1 MVPRAASI
9 FWRFA
14 GASRLILRNPPSL
27 DGFGAACYSC
37 AVPTDPTS
45 EAIPPEEI
53 ENGRLLAAVAYLPAL
68 CFVGLIGMPEN
79 RYVGFHARQGFLL
92 FLVEVIAW
100 IAVSVFEGSIGRIPV
115 LGFLVGAIVRFVLG
129 IGFLGLTVYGVVKG
143 ATGEMARI
151 PLLGDAIEKVPF

>member
-1 MVPRAASI
+1 MSSDGTEERVSAQEIAS
-9 FWRFA
+9 
-14 GASRLILRNPPSL
+14 GK
-27 DGFGAACYSC
+27 
-37 AVPTDPTS
+37 
-45 EAIPPEEI
+45 
-53 ENGRLLAAVAYLPAL
+53 LLAAVAYLPTL
-68 CFVGLIGMPEN
+68 CFVGLLAAPDN

-115 LGFLVGAIVRFVLG
+115 LGFLVGAIVRFILG

>member
-1 MVPRAASI
+1 M
-9 FWRFA
+9 
-14 GASRLILRNPPSL
+14 L
-27 DGFGAACYSC
+27 DGPRTACYSF
-37 AVPTDPTS
+37 AVPSDVPNDGVS
-45 EAIPPEEI
+45 AQEI
-53 ENGRLLAAVAYLPAL
+53 GSGKLLAAVAYLPAL
-68 CFVGLIGMPEN
+68 CFVGLLGAPDN

-151 PLLGDAIEKVPF
+151 PILGDAIEKVPF

>member
-1 MVPRAASI
+1 VPSDVP
-9 FWRFA
+9 
-14 GASRLILRNPPSL
+14 N
-27 DGFGAACYSC
+27 DGVSAQ
-37 AVPTDPTS
+37 
-45 EAIPPEEI
+45 EI
-53 ENGRLLAAVAYLPAL
+53 GSGKLLAAVAYLPAL
-68 CFVGLIGMPEN
+68 CFVGLLGAPDN

-151 PLLGDAIEKVPF
+151 PILGDAIEKVPF

>member
-1 MVPRAASI
+1 M
-9 FWRFA
+9 
-14 GASRLILRNPPSL
+14 L
-27 DGFGAACYSC
+27 DGPRTACYSC
-37 AVPTDPTS
+37 AVSSDAPKDGVS
-45 EAIPPEEI
+45 AQEI
-53 ENGRLLAAVAYLPAL
+53 ASGKLLAAVAYLPAL
-68 CFVGLIGMPEN
+68 CFVGLLTAPDN

-115 LGFLVGAIVRFVLG
+115 LGFLVGAIVRFTFG

>member
-9 FWRFA
+9 FWRFP

-37 AVPTDPTS
+37 AVPTDPSS

-92 FLVEVIAW
+92 FLLEVIACVALA
-100 IAVSVFEGSIGRIPV
+100 IYDASLGRIPL
-115 LGFLVGAIVRFVLG
+115 LGFLIGAVVRFVLG
-129 IGFLGLTVYGVVKG
+129 FAFLGATIYGVVKG
-143 ATGEMARI
+143 ATGEMAKI
-151 PLLGDAIEKVPF
+151 TYLGDAIGKVP

>member
-1 MVPRAASI
+1 MPSDVP
-9 FWRFA
+9 
-14 GASRLILRNPPSL
+14 N
-27 DGFGAACYSC
+27 DGVSAQ
-37 AVPTDPTS
+37 
-45 EAIPPEEI
+45 EI
-53 ENGRLLAAVAYLPAL
+53 GSGKLLAAVAYLPAL
-68 CFVGLIGMPEN
+68 CFVGLLGAPDN

-151 PLLGDAIEKVPF
+151 PILGDAIEKVPF

>member
-1 MVPRAASI
+1 MVRAV
-9 FWRFA
+9 RP
-14 GASRLILRNPPSL
+14 GSL
-27 DGFGAACYSC
+27 DGLGTACYSC
-37 AVPTDPTS
+37 AVSSDSTDERVS
-45 EAIPPEEI
+45 AQEI
-53 ENGRLLAAVAYLPAL
+53 ASGKVLAAVAYLPAL
-68 CFVGLIGMPEN
+68 CFVGLLTAPDN

-100 IAVSVFEGSIGRIPV
+100 IAVAVFEGSIGRIPV
-115 LGFLVGAIVRFVLG
+115 LGFLVGAIVRFILG